1 VTANTR
7 DTLVTFER
15 VTTTQDDYGEEVG
28 TEWTELGKEW
38 ANVNWGRG
46 DERRQAA
53 MEQGAQPATF
63 TVLDNP
69 MTREVGLK
77 DRIVLDGTAYDITS
91 NVPGKKRGE
100 RDITATRAA

>member
-1 VTANTR
+1 MTANTR
-7 DTLVTFER
+7 DTKIAFER
-15 VTTTQDDYGEEVG
+15 ATTTQDDYGEEVSTWAALG
-28 TEWTELGKEW
+28 TEW
-38 ANVNWGRG
+38 AAINWGRG

-69 MTREVGLK
+69 MTRDVGLK
-77 DRIVLDGTAYDITS
+77 DRIVLDGAAYDITS